1 MKFLS
6 ALKDKAM
13 IMIIVS
19 LSALSVFLYYSNN
32 NKTHT
37 INTQKEVIISL
48 QEDIEIERRNVAIY
62 KRLSEAAD
70 SVAVETK
77 EKTQSLQQSTKETL
91 KSLDTRGNSN
101 DEGKNGGTIR
111 LDDSVVRVLS
121 DLCATV
127 KGSDCS
133 PP

>member
-13 IMIIVS
+13 IVIIVS

-101 DEGKNGGTIR
+101 DEGKSGGDIR
-111 LDDSVVRVLS
+111 LDDDVVRVLS

>member
-6 ALKDKAM
+6 ALKGKAM
-13 IMIIVS
+13 ITIIVL
-19 LSALSVFLYYSNN
+19 LSALSVFLYYGNN

-101 DEGKNGGTIR
+101 DEGKSGGAIR
-111 LDDSVVRVLS
+111 LDDGVVRVLS

>member
-101 DEGKNGGTIR
+101 DEGKSGGTIR